1 MQMVNKTTTAYVSW
15 FYSLLNED
23 VDLYKTQVGGGGGGG
38 GPGGGGG
45 WGGCEPRIEVILKM
59 QRMQK
64 RRGWGTVGGCEPRI
78 EVIPEYHSC

>member
-1 MQMVNKTTTAYVSW
+1 MFAGFTV
-15 FYSLLNED
+15 FYMKMLIFTKPKS
-23 VDLYKTQVGGGGGGG
+23 GGGGGGG
-38 GPGGGGG
+38 GVGGSVGGGG

-64 RRGWGTVGGCEPRI
+64 RRGGGTVGECEPRI

>member
-1 MQMVNKTTTAYVSW
+1 MFAGFTV
-15 FYSLLNED
+15 FYMKMLIFTKPKSGG
-23 VDLYKTQVGGGGGGG
+23 VGGSV
-38 GPGGGGG
+38 GGGG

-64 RRGWGTVGGCEPRI
+64 RRGGGTVGECEPRI